1 VGTAPLTVNLRF
13 LETFVW
19 VARLRS
25 FKAAAGKLNLTQAAI
40 SGRIAALENDLNQ
53 QLFERGS
60 RDTRLTP
67 AGRTLMVYARRMLDT
82 DAAMRRALVG
92 PYALRGT
99 VRLGIVESI
108 VHTWFTPFVRR
119 LHQRHPELEIELTA
133 ESTRRLQDLLKQG
146 GVDVALQTDPMVGQG
161 VRNRDLGT
169 LRMGWIASGD
179 APLPETLPLAKLA
192 ELPLVTFPRYSQPHL
207 QLLDLFDGVG
217 IRDLR
222 LHFVSSIAACTQFV
236 EAGLGVAA
244 LPVAAVREGLASGRY
259 RQIHGERALPDLRLV
274 ASWRPDPTANLA
286 EAVVGLAL
294 EEVRRYAAGTE
305 DASAPPLTD
314 PVAETASEPPELP

>member
-1 VGTAPLTVNLRF
+1 MNLRF

-40 SGRIAALENDLNQ
+40 SGRIASLENDLHQ

-92 PYALRGT
+92 PHALRGT

-108 VHTWFTPFVRR
+108 VHTWFTPFIRR
-119 LHQRHPELEIELTA
+119 LNQRHPELEIELTA

-169 LRMGWIASGD
+169 LRMGWITSAQGNVPDQLS
-179 APLPETLPLAKLA
+179 LARLA

-207 QLLDLFDGVG
+207 QLLDLFEAAG
-217 IRDLR
+217 IRGLR
-222 LHFVSSIAACTQFV
+222 LHFVSSIAACMQFV

-244 LPVAAVREGLASGRY
+244 LPVAAVRDGLASGRF
-259 RQIHGERALPDLRLV
+259 RQVHCEPHLPDLRLT
-274 ASWRPDPTANLA
+274 ASWRPDPTANIA

-294 EEVRRYAAGTE
+294 EEIRRYAAASE
-305 DASAPPLTD
+305 DATAPEPPPELPPDTGAETASAPPD
-314 PVAETASEPPELP
+314 LP